1 MRLVGS
7 AVGIPQ
13 WLKGLLCAK
22 CVFIGPVG
30 TDDVDALITHAIGLL
45 IPGFKTVAP
54 SSCTSCHQR
63 LDAVCVTVATI

>member
-1 MRLVGS
+1 MRLAGS
-7 AVGIPQ
+7 AAGILQ

-22 CVFIGPVG
+22 FVFIGPVG
-30 TDDVDALITHAIGLL
+30 IDDVDVLITHAIGQL

-63 LDAVCVTVATI
+63 QDAVCVTVATI